1 MIDSVRRRSR
11 RDTLV
16 SPVARI
22 AARVAIVIALA
33 ASLGAQTP
41 PDPTPG
47 VQNATSLGNVSS
59 PALRDAVANAT
70 RSEPP
75 ATLEIA
81 NREIIVFRA
90 TLLLRTPAVRAEGA
104 QRHITS
110 LDLQSPQQV
119 RVRPLAGAV
128 VVSIGDRDVFAIVP
142 ADLDPAEETTVTAE
156 GDRVAARLQQAIGEV
171 GEARAPW
178 VLAGQTALALLATI
192 LLIVLLRFLVR
203 AHRGLVTRTT
213 EVAERQLA
221 RLPVDEVTYKRRLLK
236 GLQTLISVVFTTA
249 GLILAYS
256 WLTFVLRRFP
266 YTRPWGEALRHF
278 LIHEVFALG
287 RGMVQAVPDLF
298 AVLLIVIVTRVIS
311 RVVDL
316 LFVAVE
322 EGRTTLPWIY
332 PETVQPTRRLV
343 TFFLWIFALALA
355 FPRLP
360 GSDTDAFRG
369 VSVFVG
375 LVISLG
381 SSGIVNQVMSGFTL
395 TYSRAL
401 RLNDVVRIG
410 EVEGVVT
417 HMGSLS
423 TKLKTPK
430 GEEVTI
436 PNAVV
441 VAAQTTNYSRYAD
454 TDGVYLGT
462 SVTIG
467 YDTPWRQ
474 VKALLLLAATRTP
487 GVRQSPPPVVRQ
499 SALQDFY
506 VQYTLLI
513 CPEQMATRLVTLDR
527 LHGNILDAFN
537 EHGVQIMSPNYEADP
552 SGPKVVPRDQWFAA
566 PATPTE

>member
-1 MIDSVRRRSR
+1 
-11 RDTLV
+11 
-16 SPVARI
+16 
-22 AARVAIVIALA
+22 
-33 ASLGAQTP
+33 
-41 PDPTPG
+41 
-47 VQNATSLGNVSS
+47 
-59 PALRDAVANAT
+59 
-70 RSEPP
+70 
-75 ATLEIA
+75 
-81 NREIIVFRA
+81 
-90 TLLLRTPAVRAEGA
+90 
-104 QRHITS
+104 
-110 LDLQSPQQV
+110 
-119 RVRPLAGAV
+119 
-128 VVSIGDRDVFAIVP
+128 
-142 ADLDPAEETTVTAE
+142 
-156 GDRVAARLQQAIGEV
+156 
-171 GEARAPW
+171 
-178 VLAGQTALALLATI
+178 
-192 LLIVLLRFLVR
+192 
-203 AHRGLVTRTT
+203 
-213 EVAERQLA
+213 
-221 RLPVDEVTYKRRLLK
+221 
-236 GLQTLISVVFTTA
+236 VFTCT
-249 GLILAYS
+249 GLILAYA

-287 RGMVQAVPDLF
+287 RAMVQAVPDLF

-322 EGRTTLPWIY
+322 EGRTTLPGVY

-369 VSVFVG
+369 VSVFLG

-401 RLNDVVRIG
+401 RLNDVVKIG

-441 VAAQTTNYSRYAD
+441 VATQTTNYSRFAD
-454 TDGVYLGT
+454 SDGVYMGT
-462 SVTIG
+462 SITIG

-474 VKALLLLAATRTP
+474 VKALLLLAATRTA
-487 GVRQSPPPVVRQ
+487 GVRQTPPPVVRQ

-506 VQYTLLI
+506 VQYTLLF
-513 CPEQMATRLVTLDR
+513 CPEQPATRLATLDR

-552 SGPKVVPRDQWFAA
+552 SGPKVVARDQWFAA